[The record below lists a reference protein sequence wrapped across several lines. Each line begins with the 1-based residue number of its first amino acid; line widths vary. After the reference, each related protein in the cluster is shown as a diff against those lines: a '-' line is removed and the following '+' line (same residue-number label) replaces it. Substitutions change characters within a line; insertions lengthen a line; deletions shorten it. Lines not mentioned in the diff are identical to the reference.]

1 MKISV
6 PLVNLIFAWIWVLGG
21 FLTGMIMGLKF
32 QDENWLGG
40 YSSEKRR
47 LYRLGHISFF
57 GLAAINLMFY
67 FTVRAIPESGHFL
80 RAASGALMPII
91 NARLTNLCCRL
102 TYIEQVSGNQFASN
116 RSNWYFFRRFS
127 DCVGQGTS
135 DSPSTRCT

>member
-1 MKISV
+1 MKIGV
-6 PLVNLIFAWIWVLGG
+6 PVVNLIFAWIWVLGG

-67 FTVRAIPESGHFL
+67 FTARAIPDPGHFL
-80 RAASGALMPII
+80 RAASAALILGGVTMPVCCGLMANYKRVQWLFGIPVTSLIAGAT
-91 NARLTNLCCRL
+91 LTIVQLS
-102 TYIEQVSGNQFASN
+102 I
-116 RSNWYFFRRFS
+116 
-127 DCVGQGTS
+127 
-135 DSPSTRCT
+135 